1 MYKIEKKGY
10 GFKLAFGGS
19 MKVDEVKRWV
29 EESKTAL
36 VGAPKEFGVLIDMR
50 TLQPLLEDA
59 QTHMKEG
66 QKLYKAKGMLRS
78 VVILNSPIVTLQF
91 KRIAKETGI
100 YAWERHIDASAVTD
114 WEKVGIDWI
123 SKGIDPDK

>member
-10 GFKLAFGGS
+10 GFKLTFGGS
-19 MKVDEVKRWV
+19 MKADEMKRWV

-66 QKLYKAKGMLRS
+66 QKLFKAKGMLRS